1 MTLSALIQPCDYSG
15 LPGWADDDH
24 GAAFEAF
31 RRCALHAVA
40 KPYKTGSLGVDRDS
54 FFDAFDAAGRAEVW
68 DDASARTFFEAHFR
82 PCRVNP
88 GDRSMGF
95 VTGYY
100 EPVAVASRFKTDRFR
115 YPVYRRPDDLIGLT
129 DANRPEGFDPYFAF
143 ARQTSAELKEY
154 HDRSRIER
162 GVLAGRGLEMAW
174 LDDPVELFFV
184 HVQGAAR
191 LEFADGSRMR
201 ITYAA
206 KSGHRFT
213 GPGGVLASLGEI
225 PREDVTMRS
234 VRTWLAA
241 NPERIDEILR
251 RNRSFIFFRE
261 APVDDP
267 ALGDIAGD
275 IGHNADFFALP
286 PRDLL
291 LAYP

>member
-1 MTLSALIQPCDYSG
+1 
-15 LPGWADDDH
+15 
-24 GAAFEAF
+24 
-31 RRCALHAVA
+31 
-40 KPYKTGSLGVDRDS
+40 
-54 FFDAFDAAGRAEVW
+54 
-68 DDASARTFFEAHFR
+68 
-82 PCRVNP
+82 
-88 GDRSMGF
+88 
-95 VTGYY
+95 
-100 EPVAVASRFKTDRFR
+100 
-115 YPVYRRPDDLIGLT
+115 
-129 DANRPEGFDPYFAF
+129 
-143 ARQTSAELKEY
+143 
-154 HDRSRIER
+154 
-162 GVLAGRGLEMAW
+162 MAW

-191 LEFADGSRMR
+191 LEFADGSGMR